1 VVNASDLTIQ
11 SVTKSFGAN
20 TVLDGISIDVLP
32 GEFMTFLGPS
42 GCGKTT
48 LLRMVGGF
56 GEPDSGRILLAGR
69 DITRLPPNQRD
80 CGFVFQSYALFPH
93 MTVHANV
100 AYGLKLRKLRKA
112 EIESRVADVL
122 GMVGLEAFADRHP
135 KQLSGG
141 QQQRVAIARAIAI
154 RPSLLLM
161 DEPLSNLDA
170 RLRERIRFELRALQ
184 KQLGITTIF
193 VTHDQEEAMAVSD
206 RIVVMNK
213 GHIEQIGTPAEIYG
227 EPASLFVADFVGV
240 NNLVPG
246 KVRESRGR
254 TVWVETAAG
263 LLEASHRSSV
273 AGEDV
278 QLALRPEMIT
288 LAPAGQPAPTAGGQL
303 EGTVKMAAFLGAAT
317 RYEVHVTDDVVL
329 KVAAPAGSPPHAL
342 GRRVLCHWPVESA
355 HALRA

>member
-1 VVNASDLTIQ
+1 MVNASDLSIQ
-11 SVTKSFGAN
+11 SVTKSFGS
-20 TVLDGISIDVLP
+20 TVVLNGISIDVEP

-48 LLRMVGGF
+48 LLRMIGGF
-56 GEPDSGRILLAGR
+56 GEPDSGRIMLAGR
-69 DITRLPPNQRD
+69 DITHLPPNQRD

-93 MTVHANV
+93 MTVRANV
-100 AYGLKLRKLRKA
+100 AYGLKLRKLPAA
-112 EIESRVADVL
+112 EIEARVTTVL

-170 RLRERIRFELRALQ
+170 KLRERIRFELRALQ

-206 RIVVMNK
+206 RIIVMNK
-213 GHIEQIGTPAEIYG
+213 GNVEQIGTPAQIYG
-227 EPASLFVADFVGV
+227 DPASLFVADFVGV

-246 KVRESRGR
+246 TVREALGT
-254 TVWVETAAG
+254 TVMVETAAG
-263 LLEASHRSSV
+263 LMEASHHASR
-273 AGEDV
+273 AGENV
-278 QLALRPEMIT
+278 QLALRPEMIS
-288 LAPAGQPAPTAGGQL
+288 LAPAGQPVTATGGRL
-303 EGTVKMAAFLGAAT
+303 EGTVTMAAFLGAAT
-317 RYEVHVTDDVVL
+317 RYEVEVQNGVVL
-329 KVAAPAGSPPHAL
+329 KVAAPAGSLPHAL
-342 GRRVLCHWPVESA
+342 GSRVLCHWPVQSA

>member
-1 VVNASDLTIQ
+1 MVNASELSIQ
-11 SVTKSFGAN
+11 DVTKSFGPN
-20 TVLDGISIDVLP
+20 TVLNGISIHVEP

-56 GEPDSGRILLAGR
+56 GEPDTGRIMLAGR

-93 MTVHANV
+93 MTVWANI
-100 AYGLKLRKLRKA
+100 AYGLKLRKLPSA
-112 EIESRVADVL
+112 EIKSRVDAVL
-122 GMVGLEAFADRHP
+122 DMVGLESFASRHP

-170 RLRERIRFELRALQ
+170 KLRERIRFELRALQ
-184 KQLGITTIF
+184 KRLGITTVF

-213 GHIEQIGTPAEIYG
+213 GNVEQIGTPAEVYG
-227 EPASLFVADFVGV
+227 SPASLFVADFVGV
-240 NNLVPG
+240 NNLLPG
-246 KVRESRGR
+246 RVKETRGEANM
-254 TVWVETAAG
+254 VETAAG
-263 LLEASHRSSV
+263 ILAARPGASREGD
-273 AGEDV
+273 AV
-278 QLALRPEMIT
+278 QLALRPEMIS
-288 LAPAGQPAPTAGGQL
+288 LASSDLAGPGL
-303 EGTVKMAAFLGAAT
+303 EGRVVMAAFLGAAT
-317 RYEVHVTDDVVL
+317 RYEVEVGEGVIL
-329 KVAAPAGSPPHAL
+329 KVAAPAGSPLYAP
-342 GRRVLCHWPVESA
+342 GSRVRCHWSAESA

>member
-1 VVNASDLTIQ
+1 MVNASDLSIQ
-11 SVTKSFGAN
+11 SVTKSFGSN
-20 TVLDGISIDVLP
+20 VVLNGISIDVEP

-48 LLRMVGGF
+48 LLRMIGGF
-56 GEPDSGRILLAGR
+56 GEPDSGRIMLAGR
-69 DITRLPPNQRD
+69 DITHLPPNQRD

-93 MTVHANV
+93 MTVRANV
-100 AYGLKLRKLRKA
+100 AYGLKLRKLPAA
-112 EIESRVADVL
+112 EIESRVATVL

-170 RLRERIRFELRALQ
+170 KLRERIRFELRALQ

-206 RIVVMNK
+206 RIIVMNK
-213 GHIEQIGTPAEIYG
+213 GNVEQIGTPAQIYG
-227 EPASLFVADFVGV
+227 DPASLFVADFVGV

-246 KVRESRGR
+246 TVRQATGA
-254 TVWVETAAG
+254 TVMVETAAG
-263 LLEASHRSSV
+263 LMEASHHDSR
-273 AGEDV
+273 AGENV
-278 QLALRPEMIT
+278 QLALRPEMIS
-288 LAPAGQPAPTAGGQL
+288 LAPAGQAVAATGGQL
-303 EGTVKMAAFLGAAT
+303 EGTVTMAAFLGAAT
-317 RYEVHVTDDVVL
+317 RYEVEVQNGVVL
-329 KVAAPAGSPPHAL
+329 KVAAPAGSRPHAL
-342 GRRVLCHWPVESA
+342 GSRVLCHWPVESA

>member
-1 VVNASDLTIQ
+1 VVNASDLSIQ
-11 SVTKSFGAN
+11 SVTKSFGPN
-20 TVLDGISIDVLP
+20 TVLDGISIDVRP

-93 MTVHANV
+93 MTVRANV
-100 AYGLKLRKLRKA
+100 AYGLKLRKLPAA
-112 EIESRVADVL
+112 EIKSRVDTVL
-122 GMVGLEAFADRHP
+122 SMVGLEAFADRHP

-170 RLRERIRFELRALQ
+170 KLRERIRFELRALQ
-184 KQLGITTIF
+184 KQLGITTVF

-227 EPASLFVADFVGV
+227 DPASLFVADFVGV

-246 KVRESRGR
+246 KVREARGR
-254 TVWVETAAG
+254 TVMVETAAG
-263 LLEASHRSSV
+263 LLEASHRSSSN
-273 AGEDV
+273 GDHV

-288 LAPAGQPAPTAGGQL
+288 LMPAGDASSAGGGQL

-317 RYEVHVTDDVVL
+317 RYEVEVCDDVVL
-329 KVAAPAGSPPHAL
+329 KVAAPAGSAPHAL
-342 GRRVLCHWPVESA
+342 GSRVLCRWPVESA